1 MTNRVDQ
8 TAGRPLRAFVIP
20 VLDYSPASE
29 YSILTLLDDLA
40 PIEGEV
46 VVVFNGAQ
54 IGEELKNHPRITRYA
69 IMKQNVGVARA
80 WNIGIQMAEA
90 ELVHIVNA
98 DAHIS
103 LTAVEALEQGL
114 RQLEGAVCVGP
125 QGSFVNFAACADY
138 CYFDKGSFD
147 TPIQVDAVS
156 GFFFCINQRRMFDH
170 GLAFENRYTPCY
182 FEEWD
187 LGLQAKRAGLSC
199 WIVPT
204 TGYEHHWSG
213 TIRALRT
220 IPYMGRESTAAEI
233 LDRNRELFL
242 AKWNAISSA
251 GDQNLLVSRWK
262 GSLMDSIRTGINHG
276 SMSDV
281 QKYTEML
288 LSAFPD
294 DADAKVLV
302 RFVTLQQNKE
312 CSLVCGGRN

>member
-1 MTNRVDQ
+1 
-8 TAGRPLRAFVIP
+8 VIP

-29 YSILTLLDDLA
+29 YNILTLLEDLDS
-40 PIEGEV
+40 IEGEV

-54 IGEELKNHPRITRYA
+54 TGEELKNHPRITRYA

-80 WNIGIQMAEA
+80 WNIGMHMSEA
-90 ELVHIVNA
+90 ETVHIVNA
-98 DAHIS
+98 DAHI
-103 LTAVEALEQGL
+103 TRAAVEALEQGL

-125 QGSFVNFAACADY
+125 QGAFVNFAACTDY

-170 GLAFENRYTPCY
+170 GMAFENRYTPCY

-187 LGLQAKRAGLSC
+187 FGLQAKRAGLSC

-204 TGYEHHWSG
+204 TGYVHHWSG

-233 LDRNRELFL
+233 LDRNREVFL
-242 AKWNAISSA
+242 KKWNAISSA
-251 GDQNLLVSRWK
+251 GDQNLLISRWK
-262 GSLMDSIRTGINHG
+262 DFLMDSIREGITHG
-276 SMSDV
+276 TMNNV

-288 LSAFPD
+288 LRAFPD
-294 DADAKVLV
+294 DADARVLV
-302 RFVTLQQNKE
+302 RFVTFQQNKD
-312 CSLVCGGRN
+312 CNLVSGGCN